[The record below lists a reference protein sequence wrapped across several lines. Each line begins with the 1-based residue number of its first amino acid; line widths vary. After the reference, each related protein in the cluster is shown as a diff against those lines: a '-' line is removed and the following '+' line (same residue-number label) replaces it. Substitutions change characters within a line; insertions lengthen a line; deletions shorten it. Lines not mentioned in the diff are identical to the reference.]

1 MDTIFSFDAQLFL
14 FINYFPHTGVTDAVA
29 KFFSLIGSAGLIW
42 FMIGFLLF
50 LKEEKKHHL
59 FFAPIVAAGGVSYV
73 LVEYILKPLF
83 ARPRPTPILSDYS
96 FPSGHATIA
105 FAMAVVLSSYEPKLK
120 WVFYILALCIAFS
133 RIFVGAHYP
142 LDVFG
147 GAILGIIIA
156 WLNLMLGSFVRRRW
170 IPKLPDLSKRIR

>member
-1 MDTIFSFDAQLFL
+1 MNTIMSLDQQVFL
-14 FINYFPHTGVTDAVA
+14 FINHLPHTGVMDAVA

-42 FMIGFLLF
+42 FIIGFLLF

-59 FFAPIVAAGGVSYV
+59 FFVPIVGAGGISYV
-73 LVEYILKPLF
+73 LVEYVLKPLF
-83 ARPRPTPILSDYS
+83 ARPRPTPVLSDYS

-105 FAMAVVLSSYEPKLK
+105 FAMAVVLSAYEPKFRK
-120 WVFYILALCIAFS
+120 WFFTLAVCISLS

-142 LDVFG
+142 LDVLG

-156 WLNLMLGSFVRRRW
+156 CSNLTLGSYVRRRW
-170 IPKLPDLSKRIR
+170 IPKLPDLSKKIR